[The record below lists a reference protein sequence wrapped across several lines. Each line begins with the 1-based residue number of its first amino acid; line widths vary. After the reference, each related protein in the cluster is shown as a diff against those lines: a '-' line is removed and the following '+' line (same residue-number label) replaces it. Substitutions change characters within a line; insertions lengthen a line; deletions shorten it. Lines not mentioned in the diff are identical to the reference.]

1 MTADQLDIAVKAS
14 IIPRAMVLG
23 FVQRYDFTGLDLS
36 YGNLQNKAF
45 IELPSTTPE
54 QPARAGRAGRNGRQ
68 ERQRLLRLQRP
79 PLEEVLKSGTQ
90 RCSRSSP
97 SKISSTNVSSRQ
109 RGRRRKRP
117 GTVGTERRKTMK
129 LPAGKVIITAALN
142 GAFVNKEM
150 NPNVPEQPEEIA
162 QAALDCYNAG
172 AAIVHI
178 HARDEAGRPTGT
190 KEKFE
195 EIMAAVRGKCR
206 EIIVQF
212 STGGG
217 ANLTIEERVRCLDA
231 KPESA
236 SLNMGTLMRQTGAFA
251 GTPFSNLTKDIEA
264 WAAKMKDLD
273 IKPEME
279 CYSQSMY
286 RDVNNL
292 IKKELIKPPYY
303 VNFVLGMK
311 YQGAIE
317 ATPETLSP
325 CISSCPRIASSMS
338 PPPRRSAAGHHHG
351 HDHGGGVRVGLEDN
365 IYYSRGVLAESN
377 AQLVERS
384 ADRPG
389 AQHRAGDPGRGPTD
403 PGRGQDSGATKEAGS
418 WTICFHSRART
429 PSSWAEPVAWAG
441 LAEGLARYGAEV
453 AIADVNQAPRAGP
466 RR

>member
-1 MTADQLDIAVKAS
+1 M
-14 IIPRAMVLG
+14 R
-23 FVQRYDFTGLDLS
+23 
-36 YGNLQNKAF
+36 
-45 IELPSTTPE
+45 
-54 QPARAGRAGRNGRQ
+54 
-68 ERQRLLRLQRP
+68 
-79 PLEEVLKSGTQ
+79 
-90 RCSRSSP
+90 
-97 SKISSTNVSSRQ
+97 
-109 RGRRRKRP
+109 
-117 GTVGTERRKTMK
+117 

-142 GAFVNKEM
+142 GALVDKGM
-150 NPNVPEQPEEIA
+150 NPNVPEQPDEIA
-162 QAALDCYNAG
+162 QAALECYNAG

-178 HARDEAGRPTGT
+178 HARDEQGKPTGT

-195 EIMAAVRGKCR
+195 EIMNAVRGKCG

-264 WAAKMKDLD
+264 WAAKMKELD

-303 VNFVLGMK
+303 VNFVLGMQ

-317 ATPETLSP
+317 ATPETLV
-325 CISSCPRIASSMS
+325 SMAQFL
-338 PPPRRSAAGHHHG
+338 PADCYFNTTATSAAQLPITTMGMIM
-351 HDHGGGVRVGLEDN
+351 GGAIRVGLEDN
-365 IYYSRGVLAESN
+365 IYYSRGVLAKSN

-384 ADRPG
+384 VRIARELNMEPASPD
-389 AQHRAGDPGRGPTD
+389 
-403 PGRGQDSGATKEAGS
+403 EAREILGVVK
-418 WTICFHSRART
+418 R
-429 PSSWAEPVAWAG
+429 
-441 LAEGLARYGAEV
+441 
-453 AIADVNQAPRAGP
+453 
-466 RR
+466 